1 MNGIT
6 AGYTTNISAASQQM
20 TYVANLDDALSDK
33 NKQPPGSVHQRG
45 DTVTISAEGRAMSA
59 AASHGT
65 GPDGETG
72 RNAAV
77 GENRGASRK
86 GKSAGAGPRP
96 GGARG
101 ASGADTSDDDA
112 AAIAKLEEKIRK
124 LKAEIRELKR
134 KADDDEKIK
143 RQLANKQ
150 SELARLQS
158 ELAQLESEEAAG
170 GG

>member
-6 AGYTTNISAASQQM
+6 SGYTTNIGVASQQM
-20 TYVANLDDALSDK
+20 MHAANLDDALSDK

-45 DTVTISAEGRAMSA
+45 DTVTISDEARAMSA

-65 GPDGETG
+65 
-72 RNAAV
+72 
-77 GENRGASRK
+77 
-86 GKSAGAGPRP
+86 GPRP

-134 KADDDEKIK
+134 KVDDDEKIK

-158 ELAQLESEEAAG
+158 ELAQLESEEAAEG
-170 GG
+170 G